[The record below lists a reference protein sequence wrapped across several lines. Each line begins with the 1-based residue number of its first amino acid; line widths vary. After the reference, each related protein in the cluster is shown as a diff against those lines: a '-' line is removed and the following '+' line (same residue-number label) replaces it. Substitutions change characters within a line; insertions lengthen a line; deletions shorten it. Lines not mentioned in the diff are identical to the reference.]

1 MSTLYQDLPYTDFPN
16 DLDTFLTYLNIA
28 ATDGPLIK
36 QYMDAMDAG
45 NQVLANQILAQIPS
59 ASQKIIKAT
68 DLNKLTQAMLAVE
81 RFYHT
86 DIEPFVENQQ
96 VEWLNVIN
104 QFNYEGIWTTG
115 TTYQKNNIVTYTLNG
130 LTLLFLATQTVPVG
144 TPPSNSTYWRVLTIQ
159 GLQGVSGQ
167 GLAYRKEWI
176 AAENYQ
182 TNNAVTYNG
191 SLWMALQPSTNIEPG
206 TNEQYWKLVMGLEA
220 TTYPIQA
227 TQPAAQNEGELWFN
241 TSENPPAYYK
251 LDALDNPVDPEH
263 MWLDYEAYDDTGTKI
278 TGTFETYTR
287 QEILGDDTVSDLG
300 LQEGAVPNDAFQA
313 LIDRSAQDGL
323 PINDIRYYKVREGN
337 TIAAGDVVD
346 IGSEVVS
353 GTTFGDLPVGSI
365 VQINENSSPVNYIVV
380 NQGIPT
386 GGQSL
391 YDSSC
396 DGTWLLR
403 QNIAEEREWDIDIS
417 NRYASSDINTYLNGN
432 WMNRYDSITQGNI
445 KQVKIPYGVGGGAS
459 RVNSGA
465 NGLSVKAFLL
475 GGYEVGWDSSDYPY
489 FPNDGAKLDYFID
502 GTTSSANNKRIAK
515 LNGSATYW
523 WLRSPYTG
531 DTGSVWSVGSRGDYV
546 SGDYASNSRGVRPCI
561 ICNSSA
567 TVGITVYG
575 PETVFKNMSSSQNI
589 SSHAIALE
597 SGNAGD
603 TIAVGFGGYCQCPNV
618 TTDQSITGTGNRA
631 VNAIS
636 PQNNWL
642 WINPVHIYPS
652 STVTYKPFA
661 EADWAEIAE
670 VSEAGLAT
678 EFYNLGDTKDITI
691 SGVGTITLEIADF
704 DHDYLS
710 GSTSANKA
718 AISLITK
725 HLLPS
730 TRQMNSTRTNVGG
743 FPASDL
749 CEYLNGDIYNALPED
764 LKSIVVPIYKW
775 YGTGNSTTNGAWSA
789 HKIWVPLEYELFG
802 TTQQSPAKEH
812 TTGNARKYPI
822 FTNNNSRI
830 KKLNNGSGSTQQYWA
845 ASPNSSN
852 ATNFCGVAVLGYGG
866 GDFQA
871 DASFGVCFGLC
882 V

>member
-16 DLDTFLTYLNIA
+16 DLDTFLTYLNIT

-36 QYMDAMDAG
+36 QYMDAMNAG

-159 GLQGVSGQ
+159 GLQGASGQ
-167 GLAYRKEWI
+167 GLAYRQEWI
-176 AAENYQ
+176 VAENYQ

-323 PINDIRYYKVREGN
+323 PTNDIRYYKVREGN

-353 GTTFGDLPVGSI
+353 GTTFGELPIGSI

-380 NQGIPT
+380 NQGIPANA
-386 GGQSL
+386 SSW

-403 QNIAEEREWDIDIS
+403 QDIAEQRVWDADNS
-417 NRYASSDINTYLNGN
+417 NQYANSDINTYLNGD
-432 WMNRYDSITQGNI
+432 WMNRYDSTTQGNI
-445 KQVKIPYGVGGGAS
+445 KQVKIPYCVGNGS
-459 RVNSGA
+459 STINRGA

-475 GGYEVGWDSSDYPY
+475 SGYEVGWDNLDSQNFPGDGRLLSY
-489 FPNDGAKLDYFID
+489 FGSGTGA
-502 GTTSSANNKRIAK
+502 SANQKRIANF
-515 LNGSATYW
+515 NGSAARW
-523 WLRSPYTG
+523 WLRSPYTSN
-531 DTGSVWSVGSRGDYV
+531 TSSVWLVGSNGVY
-546 SGDYASNSRGVRPCI
+546 GGNNANSSWGVRPCI
-561 ICNSSA
+561 IFNSSA
-567 TVGITVYG
+567 IVGSAVYG

-597 SGNAGD
+597 SGNAGE

-618 TTDQSITGTGNRA
+618 TTDQSIAGTGDRA

-652 STVTYKPFA
+652 STPSYKPFA

-710 GSTSANKA
+710 GSTSASKA
-718 AISLITK
+718 GISMITRD
-725 HLLPS
+725 LLPN
-730 TRQMNSTRTNVGG
+730 TRQMNSSNTNVGG
-743 FPASDL
+743 FPASALYD
-749 CEYLNGDIYNALPED
+749 YLNGTILNGLPSDLRSAL
-764 LKSIVVPIYKW
+764 KTTYKW
-775 YGTGNSTTNGAWSA
+775 YGTGNNTTNGQW
-789 HKIWVPLEYELFG
+789 HGCKVWIPLEYEMFG
-802 TTQQSPAKEH
+802 SNASSPATEH

-822 FTNNNSRI
+822 FTDNASRI
-830 KKLNNGSGSTQQYWA
+830 KRMNNGSGDAQRYWE
-845 ASPNSSN
+845 ASPHASD
-852 ATNFCGVAVLGYGG
+852 AVNFCCVYSDGNTSQSDSGTPR
-866 GDFQA
+866 
-871 DASFGVCFGLC
+871 GVCFGFC
-882 V
+882 I

>member
-16 DLDTFLTYLNIA
+16 DLDTFLTYLNIT

-36 QYMDAMDAG
+36 QYMDAMNAG

-104 QFNYEGIWTTG
+104 QFNYEGIWTTD

-159 GLQGVSGQ
+159 GLQGASGQ
-167 GLAYRKEWI
+167 GLAYRQEWI

-323 PINDIRYYKVREGN
+323 PTNDIRYYKVREGN

-353 GTTFGDLPVGSI
+353 GTTFGELPVGSI

-386 GGQSL
+386 GGESL

-403 QNIAEEREWDIDIS
+403 QDIAENRVWDADNS
-417 NRYASSDINTYLNGN
+417 NRYASSDINTYLNGD
-432 WMNRYDSITQGNI
+432 WMNRYDSTTQGNI
-445 KQVKIPYGVGGGAS
+445 KQVKIPYGVGNNSSTVNRGAS
-459 RVNSGA
+459 
-465 NGLSVKAFLL
+465 GLSVKAFLL
-475 GGYEVGWDSSDYPY
+475 SGREVGFTSSESSY
-489 FPNDGAKLDYFID
+489 FPNDGAKLDYFIS
-502 GTTSSANNKRIAK
+502 GNSSSAQQKRIAK

-523 WLRSPYTG
+523 WLRSPYTIG
-531 DTGSVWSVGSRGDYV
+531 TNSVWRVQPVGTNNNYNAYGSQ
-546 SGDYASNSRGVRPCI
+546 GVRPCI

-567 TVGITVYG
+567 PAGTIVYG
-575 PETVFKNMSSSQNI
+575 PETVFKNMSTSQNI

-597 SGNAGD
+597 SGNAGE
-603 TIAVGFGGYCQCPNV
+603 TIAIGFGGYCQCPNV
-618 TTDQSITGTGNRA
+618 TTDQSIAGTGDRA

-652 STVTYKPFA
+652 STSTYKPFA

-710 GSTSANKA
+710 GSTSAQKA
-718 AISLITK
+718 GISMITRD
-725 HLLPS
+725 LLPS
-730 TRQMNSTRTNVGG
+730 TRAMNSSSTNVGG
-743 FPASDL
+743 FPASALYD
-749 CEYLNGDIYNALPED
+749 YLNGTILNGLPSDLRSAL
-764 LKSIVVPIYKW
+764 KTIYKW
-775 YGTGNSTTNGAWSA
+775 YGTGNNTTNGQW
-789 HKIWVPLEYELFG
+789 HGCKVWIPLEYEMSG
-802 TTQQSPAKEH
+802 TTTFSPATEH
-812 TTGNARKYPI
+812 SKGNARKYPI
-822 FTNNNSRI
+822 FTDNASRI
-830 KKLNNGSGSTQQYWA
+830 KRLNNGSGSANWYWE
-845 ASPNSSN
+845 ASP
-852 ATNFCGVAVLGYGG
+852 
-866 GDFQA
+866 
-871 DASFGVCFGLC
+871 DASNTTTFCNINNSGSANRRIASLANGVCFGIC
-882 V
+882 I

>member
-36 QYMDAMDAG
+36 QYMDVMNAG

-251 LDALDNPVDPEH
+251 LDALDNPVNPEH

-287 QEILGDDTVSDLG
+287 QEILGNDTVSDLG

-313 LIDRSAQDGL
+313 LIDRSA
-323 PINDIRYYKVREGN
+323 DIRYYKVREGN

-346 IGSEVVS
+346 IGNEAVS
-353 GTTFGDLPVGSI
+353 GTTFGKLPVGSI

-380 NQGIPT
+380 NQGIPAND
-386 GGQSL
+386 SNL

-403 QNIAEEREWDIDIS
+403 QDVVEQRVWNANNS
-417 NRYASSDINTYLNGN
+417 NQYANSDINTYLNGD
-432 WMNRYDSITQGNI
+432 WMNRYDSATLGNI
-445 KQVKIPYGVGGGAS
+445 KTVKIPYCVGDGGS
-459 RVNSGA
+459 TSINSGA

-475 GGYEVGWDSSDYPY
+475 GGYEVGWDSLDSSY
-489 FPNDGAKLDYFID
+489 FPADGRLLDYFED
-502 GTTSSANNKRIAK
+502 GTGASANQKRIAN
-515 LNGSATYW
+515 LNGSATLW
-523 WLRSPYTG
+523 WLRSPGTNLTYN
-531 DTGSVWSVGSRGDYV
+531 VWYVDSDGDYNIGSA
-546 SGDYASNSRGVRPCI
+546 SGSWGVRPCI
-561 ICNSSA
+561 IFNSSA
-567 TVGITVYG
+567 VHDGAVYG
-575 PETVFKNMSSSQNI
+575 PETVFKNMSASQNI

-597 SGNAGD
+597 SSNAGE

-618 TTDQSITGTGNRA
+618 TTDQSIAGTGGRA

-652 STVTYKPFA
+652 STPSYKPFA

-691 SGVGTITLEIADF
+691 SGIGTITLEIADF

-710 GSTSANKA
+710 GSTSASKA
-718 AISLITK
+718 GISMITRD
-725 HLLPS
+725 LLPN
-730 TRQMNSTRTNVGG
+730 TRQMNSSNTNAGG
-743 FPASDL
+743 FPASALYD
-749 CEYLNGDIYNALPED
+749 YLNGTILNGLPSDLRSAL
-764 LKSIVVPIYKW
+764 KTTYKW
-775 YGTGNSTTNGAWSA
+775 YGTGNNTTNGQW
-789 HKIWVPLEYELFG
+789 HGCKVWIPLEYEMFG
-802 TTQQSPAKEH
+802 TTTYAPATEH

-822 FTNNNSRI
+822 FTDNASRI
-830 KKLNNGSGSTQQYWA
+830 KRLNNGSGSAQWYWE
-845 ASPNSSN
+845 ASPIASYTAYFCRVDSDGSASLGN
-852 ATNFCGVAVLGYGG
+852 ASPAG
-866 GDFQA
+866 
-871 DASFGVCFGLC
+871 GVCFGLC
-882 V
+882 I

>member
-16 DLDTFLTYLNIA
+16 DLDTFLTYLNIT

-159 GLQGVSGQ
+159 GLQGTSGQ
-167 GLAYRKEWI
+167 GLAYRQEWI

-323 PINDIRYYKVREGN
+323 PTNDIRYYKVREGN

-353 GTTFGDLPVGSI
+353 GTTFGELPVGSI

-386 GGQSL
+386 GGESL

-403 QNIAEEREWDIDIS
+403 QDIAEQRVWDANNS
-417 NRYASSDINTYLNGN
+417 NQYASSDINTYLNGD
-432 WMNRYDSITQGNI
+432 WMNRYDSTTQGNI
-445 KQVKIPYGVGGGAS
+445 KTVKIPYCVGSDGS
-459 RVNSGA
+459 TTINSGA

-475 GGYEVGWDSSDYPY
+475 GGYEVGWDSLDSSY
-489 FPNDGAKLDYFID
+489 FPADGRLLDYFED
-502 GTTSSANNKRIAK
+502 GTGASANQKRIANF
-515 LNGSATYW
+515 NGSAAYW
-523 WLRSPYTG
+523 WLRSPYTKN
-531 DTGSVWSVGSRGDYV
+531 TLSVWYVLSDGDYEY
-546 SGDYASNSRGVRPCI
+546 SIAGNSWRVRPCI
-561 ICNSSA
+561 ILNSSA
-567 TVGITVYG
+567 VHDGVVYG
-575 PETVFKNMSSSQNI
+575 PENVFKNMSASQNI

-597 SGNAGD
+597 SGNAGE
-603 TIAVGFGGYCQCPNV
+603 TIAVGFGGYCECPNV
-618 TTDQSITGTGNRA
+618 TTDQSIAGTGNRA

-652 STVTYKPFA
+652 STSTYKPFA
-661 EADWAEIAE
+661 ETDWAEIAE

-678 EFYNLGDTKDITI
+678 EFYNLGDTKDITLTGI
-691 SGVGTITLEIADF
+691 GTMTVEIADF

-710 GSTSANKA
+710 GSTGAEKA
-718 AISLITK
+718 GISLITK
-725 HLLPS
+725 DLLYS
-730 TRQMNSTRTNVGG
+730 TRQMNTSDTNNGG
-743 FPASDL
+743 FPDSALYD
-749 CEYLNGDIYNALPED
+749 YLSTTVWNALPAE
-764 LKSIVVPIYKW
+764 LRNVVKTIYKW
-775 YGTGNSTTNGAWSA
+775 YGTGNSTTNGAWHGS
-789 HKIWVPLEYELFG
+789 KLWVPLEYELFG
-802 TTQQSPAKEH
+802 SNTYSPATEH

-822 FTNNNSRI
+822 FTDDASRI
-830 KKLNNGSGSTQQYWA
+830 KKLNNGSGNAPWYWE
-845 ASPNSSN
+845 ASPRASN
-852 ATNFCGVAVLGYGG
+852 AANFCIVDSNGYANSALAAGSG
-866 GDFQA
+866 
-871 DASFGVCFGLC
+871 GVCFGLC
-882 V
+882 I